1 MKIKLYLIAL
11 VLAFGFTASAQV
23 SENESAAKN
32 WIKNHKEELKIKD
45 FHTFK
50 LNFVKKGLSGET
62 LRFQQTVNNTPV
74 FGSEIVVHFSP
85 KKEITHVSDS
95 YDANVQNIDTA
106 PSLNAERA
114 IAIANEALKVTG
126 KIYEQECKLFVY
138 NKLESTKLVYRVITA
153 SELQSGDWET
163 IIDAKTGA
171 VLSMKDVAYY
181 YNHEG
186 HKHEDKKNNKK
197 NQAKT
202 TEAAAFV
209 SGTAM
214 IFNPD
219 PLSINQVAYGGSYVD
234 NNDATNAQLDAARR
248 EVVLREIDLTGG
260 VYKLKSRY
268 VEIKDVEAPSK
279 GLFTQATPNFIFNRN
294 QDGFEAV
301 NAFYHLDKSLE
312 YINET
317 LGVDCIPIQH
327 DGMLWFDPSAFNGA
341 DNSSYGA
348 GTLKFGE
355 GGVDD
360 AEDADVILHELGH
373 GLHDWMTNGSLSQ
386 VNGLSEG
393 CGDYW
398 AMSYSRSLNQWPS
411 TAPAYHWV
419 FSWDGHNPF
428 FAGRNTNSSL
438 RYPAGLNGDIY
449 NDAAIWSTTL
459 MKIWNAIGREKTDKM
474 FLEGLALTNSSTNQ
488 QNAARALRQA
498 AIDMNY
504 SCADI
509 KTVTTLFA
517 AVGYVMPAVT
527 PKVNCP
533 EPITV
538 TADAQGNYTVA
549 DFTGSAN
556 AINPDCNAVVTQVP
570 APGSNLTVGSHEI
583 VITATIPT
591 PASFTTCS
599 FTVTVDEALGIK
611 ENSKQQIAIYPNPA
625 FNEITVKGNLDLN
638 DTITI
643 YNMLGQKAIEKA
655 IDSNEQKIDVS
666 KLPSGVYTIN
676 FNNSKIS
683 YKFVKN

>member
-1 MKIKLYLIAL
+1 MRIKLYLIAL
-11 VLAFGFTASAQV
+11 VLAFGFTAHAQV
-23 SENESAAKN
+23 SENENAAKN
-32 WIKNHKEELKIKD
+32 WIKDHTAELKIKD

-50 LNFVKKGLSGET
+50 LNFVKKSLSGET

-74 FGSEIVVHFSP
+74 FESEIVVHFSP
-85 KKEITHVSDS
+85 QKEVTHVSDS
-95 YDANVQNIDTA
+95 YDANVQNIDTK
-106 PSLNAERA
+106 PSLSAESA
-114 IAIANEALKVTG
+114 IAIANGALNVTG
-126 KIYEQECKLFVY
+126 KIYEQQCKLFVY
-138 NKLESTKLVYRVITA
+138 NKLEATKLVYRVVTA
-153 SELQSGDWET
+153 SELKSGDWET
-163 IIDAKTGA
+163 IVDAKTGA
-171 VLSMKDVAYY
+171 VLSIKDIAFY
-181 YNHEG
+181 HHDKG
-186 HKHEDKKNNKK
+186 HKHENENKDKIS
-197 NQAKT
+197 QAKT

-219 PLSINQVAYGGSYVD
+219 PLSVNQVAYGGNYVD
-234 NNDATNAQLDAARR
+234 NSDATNAQLDASRSS
-248 EVVLREIDLTGG
+248 VVLREIDFTGG

-317 LGVDCIPIQH
+317 LGIDCVPYQH
-327 DGMLWFDPSAFNGA
+327 GGILWYDPSAFNGA

-393 CGDYW
+393 SGDYW

-411 TAPAYHWV
+411 TAAAYHWE

-428 FAGRNTNSSL
+428 FGGRNTNSSL
-438 RYPAGLNGDIY
+438 RYPGGLNGDIY
-449 NDAAIWSTTL
+449 NDSAIWSTIL
-459 MKIWNAIGREKTDKM
+459 MKIWDAIGKEKTDRM

-509 KTVTTLFA
+509 KTISTIFA
-517 AVGYVMPAVT
+517 TAGYTMPAVT

-533 EPITV
+533 DPLTV
-538 TADAQGNYTVA
+538 ETDSQGNYIVP
-549 DFTGSAN
+549 DFTSSAN
-556 AINPDCNAVVTQVP
+556 AINPNCDAVLVQTP
-570 APGSNLTVGSHEI
+570 APGSVLAPGAFEVVVTSTLPAGS
-583 VITATIPT
+583 
-591 PASFTTCS
+591 STTCS
-599 FTVTVDEALGIK
+599 FTLTVDDALGVK
-611 ENSKQQIAIYPNPA
+611 ENAKQQIAIYPNPA
-625 FNEITVKGNLDLN
+625 LNEITIKGNLDHN
-638 DTITI
+638 DAITI
-643 YNMLGQKAIEKA
+643 YNMLGQKAMEKA